1 MCTVTLAIM
10 GVTTALETFREYQ
23 NANYEKAYG
32 NYKSQLLIQ
41 QANQARKNAAY
52 EMQEGIEESR
62 NQKLQS
68 ILNMGKV
75 KSKIA
80 SGNIALSSQTALNLV
95 DDEKLNGELSALNTL
110 KVSQRRSDA
119 YLQQTGQYYSNAQLN
134 SFNNKNNYKNN
145 LFSAATCLL
154 DTGSG
159 LYNKSMN
166 INKK

>member
-1 MCTVTLAIM
+1 
-10 GVTTALETFREYQ
+10 
-23 NANYEKAYG
+23 
-32 NYKSQLLIQ
+32 
-41 QANQARKNAAY
+41 
-52 EMQEGIEESR
+52 
-62 NQKLQS
+62 
-68 ILNMGKV
+68 MGKV